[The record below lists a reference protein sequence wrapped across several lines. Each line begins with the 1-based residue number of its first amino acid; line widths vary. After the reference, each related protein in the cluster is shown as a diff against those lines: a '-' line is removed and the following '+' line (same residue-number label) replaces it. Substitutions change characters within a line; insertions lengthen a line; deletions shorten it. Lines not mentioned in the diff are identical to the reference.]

1 MQATRGPARRSSA
14 GPASDNGRYDNP
26 GPARSGASPTART
39 TPDSLTVSSPCGSS
53 PPAKRSRPSPAAGP
67 ICSPEGEN
75 GRRNACS
82 CTTCRAIGRR
92 SGRRAPGLRMRASR
106 SGPPGLRSP
115 GPGRGSRRAM
125 PEQQRR
131 AEPEQQPRR
140 IDIPADEPRD
150 HPRPDQPL
158 QHLPPRARTATDRCA
173 WYSAGVEYLL
183 DTLAIMVVAFLGALC
198 IPAWD
203 RYCGWLDRRPD
214 R

>member
-1 MQATRGPARRSSA
+1 
-14 GPASDNGRYDNP
+14 
-26 GPARSGASPTART
+26 
-39 TPDSLTVSSPCGSS
+39 
-53 PPAKRSRPSPAAGP
+53 
-67 ICSPEGEN
+67 
-75 GRRNACS
+75 
-82 CTTCRAIGRR
+82 
-92 SGRRAPGLRMRASR
+92 
-106 SGPPGLRSP
+106 
-115 GPGRGSRRAM
+115 M